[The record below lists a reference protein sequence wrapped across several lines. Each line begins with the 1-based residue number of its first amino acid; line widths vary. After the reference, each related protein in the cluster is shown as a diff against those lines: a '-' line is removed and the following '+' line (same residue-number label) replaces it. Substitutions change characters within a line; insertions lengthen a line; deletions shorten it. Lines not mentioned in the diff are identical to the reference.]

1 MQRTSITAQFA
12 LVVALV
18 SAGLVTGCAR
28 QSPGP
33 DAGGTAA
40 APAET
45 IAPPAGSPLAKV
57 TVGMTPR
64 EVEDVLGRPDGEN
77 QYVTG
82 KAFAPWYFGPD
93 RSRRAF
99 FYEGVGRVVFQA
111 GSGFTGMGNYT
122 VRHVE
127 HDPTEDGRAE

>member
-1 MQRTSITAQFA
+1 VTRTSITAFA
-12 LVVALV
+12 IVVALT
-18 SAGLVTGCAR
+18 STGIITGCAR
-28 QSPGP
+28 STPGP
-33 DAGGTAA
+33 DAKPAA
-40 APAET
+40 VV
-45 IAPPAGSPLAKV
+45 APPAGSPLAKV
-57 TVGMTPR
+57 EVGMTPR

-99 FYEGVGRVVFQA
+99 FYKGVGRVVFQ
-111 GSGFTGMGNYT
+111 GSSGFTGMGNYT

-127 HDPTEDGRAE
+127 HDPAEDGRAE